1 MENMQMYKKI
11 IRQLLGTGDMETEQ
25 LVRIMEYQ
33 PDIIQAAKERAN
45 DLGTLVDWEM
55 IIGALVDLTKD
66 SIDYDQI
73 QKEVDFVFSKL
84 SSNELM
90 SECEQLEE
98 YINSIV
104 IDNNG
109 CSWGEIANAC
119 DSKYSDAGDIFKLLL
134 EGEKSLDDFY
144 EDIAKM
150 MVDILKEEYKDEELD
165 PIGVY
170 TVSNNMAINIYK
182 IDADEDIVLAGV
194 TWNDAEECP
203 LEGDMFKFG
212 EIEISL
218 DECIRL

>member
-11 IRQLLGTGDMETEQ
+11 IRQLLGTGEMETEQ

-45 DLGTLVDWEM
+45 DLGTLVDWGM

-84 SSNELM
+84 SSNELI

-104 IDNNG
+104 IDDNG

-144 EDIAKM
+144 EDVAKI
-150 MVDILKEEYKDEELD
+150 MVNILKEEYKDKELD

-182 IDADEDIVLAGV
+182 IDTDEDIVLAGV
-194 TWNDAEECP
+194 TWNDAEEYP

-218 DECIRL
+218 NECIRL

>member
-73 QKEVDFVFSKL
+73 QKELDFVFSKL

-104 IDNNG
+104 IDDNG

-150 MVDILKEEYKDEELD
+150 MVNILKEEYKDEELD

-218 DECIRL
+218 NECIRL